1 MDAKKIITL
10 VLCSLIIAVGII
22 VGSAVS
28 SSTLAERPLTGSFSG
43 SLDSSEPVETEI
55 MSTYSLMYDLGIFP
69 SSESADYDA
78 ENERLKSELESD
90 ILSGKWPDF
99 PYVSIDGEMYYSRT
113 AVEEWFAEKGKTQ
126 LVIE

>member
-22 VGSAVS
+22 IGSAVS

-43 SLDSSEPVETEI
+43 SLSSSEPVETEI

-78 ENERLKSELESD
+78 EK
-90 ILSGKWPDF
+90 
-99 PYVSIDGEMYYSRT
+99 
-113 AVEEWFAEKGKTQ
+113 KGLCRNSKA
-126 LVIE
+126 IF